1 MQAKVFIAYSRAD
14 VDFLNELRKQFL
26 PWEKANLIK
35 VWYDGE
41 IQPGIKWEHSIK
53 SEMEAADIILLLV
66 SPDSIASEYFYNKE
80 LLNAIELGEKGNKHV
95 IPVILRPCRWEITPL
110 GKLQA
115 LPTDGKPINLWE
127 NKDQAYYD
135 VVTKIEVLIED
146 IVANRK
152 LQLAEGGD
160 KVTVGKLVFLDQN
173 SNKIEY
179 NGEVFLGKANGNG
192 VGKVI
197 NSSHNY
203 YEYRGKYVNNKK
215 HDTNALL
222 VWSNGDRYAGGF
234 VDDQMHGQGK
244 LTFSNGGYYQG
255 EFHKGMRTGQGEQ
268 VINGIKYEGE
278 FSNSLYHGK
287 GAICGVNQIA
297 NYFKDCPSTN
307 MEITYNGDFWEEKMD
322 GYGILK
328 TSWFE
333 YEGKFLNN
341 YPHDEKGILRF
352 KGIDGVYHV
361 SIFNGSIKEG
371 HYVFSNGDSFFGQYF
386 GEVKR
391 EYGINF
397 FVFSGTYESPST
409 GYKFEGEFYLKENTL
424 KFFALDGSAVI
435 GSWVVN
441 VNRWSKKFSK
451 EGYDK
456 FLCDA
461 SYTNY
466 PDLNSFKLA
475 GVSAS
480 NNFFNKLFID
490 PEQWKYVGFFI
501 NIPIP
506 DTFYIEKDSSY
517 NPTEPKS
524 FWNIFFR
531 KKNK

>member
-41 IQPGIKWEHSIK
+41 IKPGTEWQVSIK

-110 GKLQA
+110 RKLQA

-127 NKDQAYYD
+127 IKDQAYYD

-160 KVTVGKLVFLDQN
+160 EVTVGKLFFLDQN

-179 NGEVFLGKANGNG
+179 NGEIFLGKANGNG

-203 YEYRGKYVNNKK
+203 YVYRGKYVNNKK
-215 HDTNALL
+215 QDTNALL
-222 VWSNGDRYAGGF
+222 VWSNGDEYEGGF

-244 LTFSNGGYYQG
+244 LTFGNGGYYQG
-255 EFHKGMRTGQGEQ
+255 EFQKGMRTGQGEQ
-268 VINGIKYEGE
+268 IINGIKYEGE

-287 GAICGVNQIA
+287 GAISGVNQIA
-297 NYFKDCPSTN
+297 NYFKEGPSSSV
-307 MEITYNGDFWEEKMD
+307 EITYNGDFWESKMD
-322 GYGILK
+322 GNGIFR
-328 TSWFE
+328 TSMFE

-341 YPHDEKGILRF
+341 YPHDKKGVLRF
-352 KGIDGVYHV
+352 KGIDGVYLV
-361 SIFNGSIKEG
+361 LISNGSIKEG
-371 HYVFSNGDSFFGQYF
+371 YYRFSNGDSFFGKYF
-386 GEVKR
+386 GEEISIK
-391 EYGINF
+391 GIKF
-397 FVFSGTYESPST
+397 FSFLGKYENHST
-409 GYKFEGEFYLKENTL
+409 GFTFEGEFLLKENTMVFFAQKGIAIIGDWTVEVYGTAYKLNKKNGVNFEFEWNRDENEVSELIAANSSLYSQDLL
-424 KFFALDGSAVI
+424 KFVDNDNAKTKVQF
-435 GSWVVN
+435 
-441 VNRWSKKFSK
+441 
-451 EGYDK
+451 
-456 FLCDA
+456 FL
-461 SYTNY
+461 
-466 PDLNSFKLA
+466 
-475 GVSAS
+475 
-480 NNFFNKLFID
+480 
-490 PEQWKYVGFFI
+490 

-506 DTFYIEKDSSY
+506 DT
-517 NPTEPKS
+517 
-524 FWNIFFR
+524 IFM
-531 KKNK
+531 